1 MVGRFPDNLGPE
13 MNRKQ
18 WAPVLTQVL
27 STAASADY
35 ATAEIVRITA
45 NPITVSQREIPT
57 S

>member
-35 ATAEIVRITA
+35 ATAEIVRIRA